1 MKNVDLF
8 VIGGGSG
15 GVRAARIAATHGA
28 SVALAEEYRM
38 GGTCVIRGCVPKKLM
53 VMASRFA
60 DEFEAAAGFGWTA
73 GSAHFDWVKLMARIN
88 AELNRLED
96 IYATNLRKVDV
107 QIYAERATILDAH
120 TVLLQSSG
128 EKIRANYI
136 LIATGATPIMPQD
149 VPGAQ
154 FASSSNEF
162 FLWPTQPKRVVV
174 QGAGYIALELACLLK
189 RLGSAVTLVMRGDH
203 VLRGFD
209 QQLREL
215 IQTQLTADGMVIKT
229 NTTLQS
235 IEQSIDEGLSS
246 EVLQVKLSDGT
257 VLSADRVLRATGRR
271 PNTASL
277 GLETVAIK
285 LDKIGAISVDDF
297 AATAVPSIYAVG
309 DVTNRVTL
317 TPAAIREGH
326 AFADSVFGKKP
337 RPVRIDVI
345 PTAVFTTPE
354 LATVGLT
361 EEAARKT
368 YPNIDIYSTRFRSM
382 KVAMAEMQTYSF
394 MKIIVDRDSDR
405 VLGVHLIG
413 PDSGEMI
420 QLVGIAIQMKAT
432 KADFDATLAVHPT
445 IAEELVTMRIPN
457 A

>member
-1 MKNVDLF
+1 MNDVDLF

-28 SVALAEEYRM
+28 KVVLAEEYRM

-53 VMASRFA
+53 VMASRFV
-60 DEFEAAAGFGWTA
+60 DEFAAARGFGWSL
-73 GSAHFDWVKLMARIN
+73 SAPQFDWPTLMAHTN
-88 AELNRLED
+88 AELTRLEA
-96 IYATNLRKVDV
+96 IYANNLRKAGVEIFA
-107 QIYAERATILDAH
+107 QRATIVDAH
-120 TVLLQSSG
+120 TVKLQSSG
-128 EKIRANYI
+128 QTFRTQHI
-136 LIATGATPIMPQD
+136 LVATGATPTMPKD
-149 VPGAQ
+149 LPGVHL
-154 FASSSNEF
+154 ASNSNEF

-174 QGAGYIALELACLLK
+174 QGAGYIALELACLLR
-189 RLGSAVTLVMRGDH
+189 RLGSEVTVVMRGDY

-209 QQLREL
+209 QQIRTL
-215 IQTQLTADGMVIKT
+215 IQAQLRDDGLVIKS
-229 NTTLQS
+229 NTT
-235 IEQSIDEGLSS
+235 IESVEKYASQNAGEMM
-246 EVLQVKLSDGT
+246 VRLSDGSSLI
-257 VLSADRVLRATGRR
+257 VDRVLCATGRH
-271 PNTASL
+271 PNTAGL
-277 GLETVAIK
+277 GLEHTDVH
-285 LDKIGAISVDDF
+285 LDAAGAIAVDDF
-297 AATAVPSIYAVG
+297 SATAVPSIHAVG
-309 DVTNRVTL
+309 DVTNRVQL

-326 AFADSVFGKKP
+326 AFADTVFGKKP
-337 RPVRIDVI
+337 CAVKLEII

-361 EEAARKT
+361 EEAARQAFA
-368 YPNIDIYSTRFRSM
+368 NVDIYSTRFRSM
-382 KVAMAEMQTYSF
+382 RVAFAGQQTFSF

-445 IAEELVTMRIPN
+445 IAEELVTMRTPN

>member
-1 MKNVDLF
+1 MKNMDLF

-60 DEFEAAAGFGWTA
+60 DEFEAAAGFGWTP
-73 GSAHFDWVKLMARIN
+73 GTAHFDWVKLIARIN

-96 IYATNLRKVDV
+96 IYANNLRKVGV
-107 QIYAERATILDAH
+107 QIYPERAKILDEH

-128 EKIRANYI
+128 EKIHANTI
-136 LIATGATPIMPQD
+136 LIATGAAPTMPQD
-149 VPGAQ
+149 LPGAQ

-189 RLGSAVTLVMRGDH
+189 RLGSEVTVVMRGDH

-215 IQTQLTADGMVIKT
+215 IQTQLTADGMVIKAQ
-229 NTTLQS
+229 TTIQS
-235 IEQSIDEGLSS
+235 IEPRLGGA
-246 EVLQVKLSDGT
+246 VLQVQLSDGT
-257 VLSADRVLRATGRR
+257 SLQADRVLRATGRH
-271 PNTASL
+271 PNTAGL
-277 GLETVAIK
+277 GLETVAVE
-285 LDKIGAISVDDF
+285 LDQVGAIQVNDF
-297 AATAVPSIYAVG
+297 SATAVPSIYAVG

-326 AFADSVFGKKP
+326 AFADSVFGKQP
-337 RPVRIDVI
+337 RPVKIDLI

-361 EEAARKT
+361 EESARKN

-382 KVAMAEMQTYSF
+382 KVAMAQMQTYSF

-420 QLVGIAIQMKAT
+420 QLVGIALQMKAT

-445 IAEELVTMRIPN
+445 IAEELVTMRTPN
-457 A
+457 P

>member
-1 MKNVDLF
+1 
-8 VIGGGSG
+8 
-15 GVRAARIAATHGA
+15 
-28 SVALAEEYRM
+28 
-38 GGTCVIRGCVPKKLM
+38 
-53 VMASRFA
+53 
-60 DEFEAAAGFGWTA
+60 
-73 GSAHFDWVKLMARIN
+73 MARIN

>member
-60 DEFEAAAGFGWTA
+60 DEFEASAGFGWTA
-73 GSAHFDWVKLMARIN
+73 GTAHFDWVKLMARIN
-88 AELNRLED
+88 AELNRLEG
-96 IYATNLRKVDV
+96 IYANNLRKVGV
-107 QIYAERATILDAH
+107 QIYPERATILDKH
-120 TVLLQSSG
+120 TVLLQNSG

-136 LIATGATPIMPQD
+136 LIATGAAPTMPQD
-149 VPGAQ
+149 LPGAQ

-189 RLGSAVTLVMRGDH
+189 RLGSEVTVVMRGDH

-215 IQTQLTADGMVIKT
+215 IQTQLMADGMVIKT
-229 NTTLQS
+229 NTTIQS
-235 IEQSIDEGLSS
+235 IEQGQGSDT
-246 EVLQVKLSDGT
+246 LQVNLSDGN
-257 VLSADRVLRATGRR
+257 VLKADRVLRATGRH
-271 PNTASL
+271 PNTAGL

-285 LDKIGAISVDDF
+285 LDHVGAIQVDDF
-297 AATAVPSIYAVG
+297 SATAVPSIYAVG

-326 AFADSVFGKKP
+326 AFADSVFGKRP
-337 RPVRIDVI
+337 RPVKIEVI

-361 EEAARKT
+361 EEAARKN

-445 IAEELVTMRIPN
+445 IAEELVTMRTPN